1 MSKKIPYWEPIIDQK
16 DYKSLSKVFKQN
28 FVNQGPL
35 NEVFEN
41 KIKKNFRT
49 KYAVTTNNCTTS
61 IFMALKAIDLRSNDE
76 VIIPNLTWIAV
87 ANATKLAGG
96 KVILCD
102 VDKDNFNLDFGLLK
116 KLINKR
122 TKAVIYV
129 HNSGRSGNIYEIA
142 KFLKKKNIF
151 LIEDVAEGFY
161 SKYKKKFLGTYG
173 DFGCYSFTPNKLITC
188 GQGGL
193 IICKKREHFNF
204 IKKFKNQ
211 GVSGKVFRGNNK
223 IDFPGFNFKFSDLQ
237 ASVCLSQMGKLKK
250 RISRLLRNYKLYNQY
265 LKNVSHTKIIHTDI
279 LNGNIPLWVDC
290 YTTKKKKL
298 LAEFRKNKIGYRDYW
313 TPISSQ
319 RGFINK
325 KKFYIT
331 QNSIDKLIWLPSSY
345 TLTDFDVIKVCK
357 IIKNL

>member
-1 MSKKIPYWEPIIDQK
+1 MTKKIPYWEPVIDEK
-16 DYKSLSKVFKQN
+16 DYKGLNKVFNKN

-41 KIKKNFRT
+41 KIKKNFRA
-49 KYAVTTNNCTTS
+49 KYAVTTNNCTAS
-61 IFMALKAIDLRSNDE
+61 IFMALKAIDLRPSDE

-102 VDKDNFNLDFGLLK
+102 VDKKNFNIDFTLLK
-116 KLINKR
+116 KLINKK

-129 HNSGRSGNIYEIA
+129 HNSGRSGNIAEIA
-142 KFLKKKNIF
+142 NYLRRKKIS
-151 LIEDVAEGFY
+151 LIEDAAEGFY
-161 SKYKKKFLGTYG
+161 SKYKNKFLGTYG

-193 IICKKREHFNF
+193 VICKSRKYFDF
-204 IKKFKNQ
+204 IRKFKNQ
-211 GVSGKVFRGNNK
+211 GISGKVFRGNNR

-265 LKNVSHTKIIHTDI
+265 LKNVSHTKIINTNI
-279 LNGNIPLWVDC
+279 FAGNIPLWVDC
-290 YTTKKKKL
+290 YTTKKKK
-298 LAEFRKNKIGYRDYW
+298 I
-313 TPISSQ
+313 IS
-319 RGFINK
+319 
-325 KKFYIT
+325 
-331 QNSIDKLIWLPSSY
+331 
-345 TLTDFDVIKVCK
+345 
-357 IIKNL
+357 